1 MTIITLDI
9 LKIRFQNFVNNCFI
23 IKSYN
28 NSVHLGIIFENDH
41 CTIYLENDNSEIW
54 PGYEYYELFTIKY
67 LYELDQFLAL
77 LKYDKRRI

>member
-1 MTIITLDI
+1 MEKTFITLDI
-9 LKIRFQNFVNNCFI
+9 LKNRFQNFANNSFV

-28 NSVHLGIIFENDH
+28 NSVHLGIMFENDN
-41 CTIYLENDNSEIW
+41 CTIYLANDDSAIW

-77 LKYDKRRI
+77 LKI